1 MNEEIIVAVYATKL
15 MQTPPCEIWKRPTCR
30 QLQ

>member
-1 MNEEIIVAVYATKL
+1 MNEEIIVAVYDTEAH
-15 MQTPPCEIWKRPTCR
+15 QTPPYEIWKRPTCR